1 MAAPRPLVPPS
12 PGESALMDDN
22 MFAWAL
28 LCLASYWAGLAYAY
42 WRYRKL

>member
-1 MAAPRPLVPPS
+1 
-12 PGESALMDDN
+12 MDDN